1 MVLQRGGLER
11 QPRQIELRVVEPGF
25 PQLCDLLRERL
36 SAVRRAS
43 DAHGRA
49 KETVPIRLPG
59 GLQTE
64 SSVWRSVV
72 LELLFIAAVGIAI
85 GLSLA
90 APPGPVNAIIAS
102 RTVTRSW
109 RAGFLVG
116 AGATTADTIFLALT
130 VMAHSLLGSIATWL
144 PYISLLGAAVMAYF
158 AWTAVRALR
167 SPEEILAPRAEAEAK
182 SYAIGLSVN
191 ITSPY
196 PILWWLT
203 AGLVLID
210 QLGAAVLVGFYA
222 GILLWITAFPLAVR
236 EAQRRIR
243 RTYHAMLLFSI
254 VCLVAFAGW
263 LVWSAVDALLL

>member
-1 MVLQRGGLER
+1 
-11 QPRQIELRVVEPGF
+11 
-25 PQLCDLLRERL
+25 
-36 SAVRRAS
+36 
-43 DAHGRA
+43 
-49 KETVPIRLPG
+49 
-59 GLQTE
+59 
-64 SSVWRSVV
+64 VV

-116 AGATTADTIFLALT
+116 AGATTADTIFLALS
-130 VMAHSLLGSIATWL
+130 VMAHSLLGSVAAWL
-144 PYISLLGAAVMAYF
+144 PYISLVGAAVMAYF

-254 VCLVAFAGW
+254 VCLVAFAAW
-263 LVWSAVDALLL
+263 LVWSAVTALL